1 MTAESDA
8 ELGADAEF
16 DAEFDAVLKD
26 PEVRAALRLSFRH
39 LRHALRLMAC
49 NRIGRSAE
57 ARRRVE
63 KTKKPI
69 AKKASL
75 Q

>member
-1 MTAESDA
+1 MTAPSDA
-8 ELGADAEF
+8 EVDADF
-16 DAEFDAVLKD
+16 DAEFDAFLND
-26 PEVRAALRLSFRH
+26 PEVREALRLSFRH

-57 ARRRVE
+57 TRRRVVR
-63 KTKKPI
+63 TKARL
-69 AKKASL
+69 AKKATL

>member
-1 MTAESDA
+1 MTESA

-16 DAEFDAVLKD
+16 DAEFDAVLND

-49 NRIGRSAE
+49 IGRSAE

-63 KTKKPI
+63 KTKKRI